1 MERPPILVS
10 IWVDDETEAG
20 MWVMGPCTAIVNE
33 NNLRS

>member
-1 MERPPILVS
+1 MERLPILVS

-20 MWVMGPCTAIVNE
+20 MRVIGPCTTIVNE